1 MTTASLCG
9 PTCGSQFFVHV
20 FGALALFGGVFT
32 VAIVS
37 LAALRI
43 PAHALLLRRIAFW
56 TTLVL
61 MVPAWIVMYV
71 GGYSL
76 LSHEGL
82 DESTPGWA
90 EAGIHLAEVA
100 AALTIILLILSWLA
114 RRRPRLGTWL
124 AVVATLYALA
134 LAVAWFFMSAK
145 PSI

>member
-1 MTTASLCG
+1 MTIASLCG

-20 FGALALFGGVFT
+20 LGALALFGGALT

-61 MVPAWIVMYV
+61 MVPAWILMYF
-71 GGYSL
+71 GGYWL

-82 DESTPGWA
+82 DESTLGWA

-114 RRRPRLGTWL
+114 RRRPRLGPWL
-124 AVVATLYALA
+124 AGVATLYALA

>member
-1 MTTASLCG
+1 MTIASLCG

-20 FGALALFGGVFT
+20 FGALALFGGALT

-61 MVPAWIVMYV
+61 MVPAWILMYF
-71 GGYSL
+71 GGYWL

-82 DESTPGWA
+82 DESTLGWA

-100 AALTIILLILSWLA
+100 AALTIILLILSGLA
-114 RRRPRLGTWL
+114 RRRPRLGPWL
-124 AVVATLYALA
+124 AGVATLYALA